1 MQNRFDANRI
11 PNQQM
16 LLNNDDYGKIL
27 EELSL
32 KTNPMLEEF
41 VPPLIVNNHGNFGGG
56 GFGDK
61 KLNPIFT
68 FC

>member
-16 LLNNDDYGKIL
+16 LLNNDDYGEIL

-32 KTNPMLEEF
+32 KLNSMLEKF
-41 VPPLIVNNHGNFGGG
+41 VPPLIMNNHRNFSGGG
-56 GFGDK
+56 SGDK

-68 FC
+68 